1 MQIKI
6 SISQNVLDNYP
17 TDLFLTKDELVTI
30 LTTYHSDVQNKK
42 TSPAFIA
49 GHFCGTQRITDN
61 LQSRTLITL
70 DIDHCNTDLNDLE
83 GILEDSLNE
92 YGYCAYSTASH
103 TPNKPKI
110 RIVLFLEN
118 EISVA
123 SYKTVA
129 SNFIN
134 SISKLRPYIDIT
146 ASTTPC
152 QLMFLPFKSSKEYTP
167 WYKIHSGENVKAELF
182 MQPTSKNQYVQNMHN
197 VANKVPLSDILEPF
211 DDFDKTVKSTP
222 LNLSTSDIIAHLKL
236 YPKKSCSYDEW
247 LEVGECLHH
256 QFKGSDEGK
265 NIWLQWSLKHK
276 KSDNNIDNI
285 PYKWT
290 TFKTDRAK
298 VKTFA
303 SIIKKAASYKA
314 KIDPIAVVQPICKS
328 NWHHT
333 KGKNLMPLTT
343 EENFTVLLNEYNIK
357 VEYDEIL
364 KDNRVYFKG
373 NLINNENSSLTK
385 MKSLFEL
392 NHLKTSLANEY
403 ITLFAHENPVNSWR
417 DLILSH
423 SNIKTNNLERL
434 YDSIEVEPQYE
445 KLKRLYIRKW
455 LIQML
460 HMTCLNDA
468 PAGKSA
474 RMVLV
479 FQGKQGIG
487 KTSWFRSL
495 VPDKYSHYSLE
506 GHILNVEDHMNR
518 LTALRHVFV
527 ELGELGATFR
537 KSDTEQLKSF
547 ITNTEDEINKK
558 YITHPVKYRRRTVFF
573 GSVNDEKFLQ
583 DQTGNSRFLVLPV
596 LKCDARHGI
605 NMFELYAELLEEI
618 RLDMLKDVT
627 DYDLTPKELELQS
640 AINNEFE
647 SIDSI
652 KERFEDIFDITK
664 EAGNTLFTA
673 TKTLEILGFP
683 ISSIRKNQTTDM
695 ARILNSYGFKKSAKY
710 KTWYLPPQKFNR
722 DIMHED

>member
-1 MQIKI
+1 MTINI
-6 SISQNVLDNYP
+6 SLSKNVLDNYP

-83 GILEDSLNE
+83 GILEESLNE

-129 SNFIN
+129 TNFIN
-134 SISKLRPYIDIT
+134 SISKLKPYIDIT

-314 KIDPIAVVQPICKS
+314 KIVLLDSIKPLCKS
-328 NWHHT
+328 KWVHT
-333 KGKNLMPLTT
+333 KGKNLNPISSKD
-343 EENFTVLLNEYNIK
+343 NFRILLYEYNID
-357 VEYDEIL
+357 VYYDEIL
-364 KDNRVYFKG
+364 KDVFTSVANKIA
-373 NLINNENSSLTK
+373 LNNNSALTNIR
-385 MKSLFEL
+385 LLCEL
-392 NHLKTSLANEY
+392 NGLKVSLANET
-403 ITLFAHENPVNSWR
+403 INMFAAENTINSWK
-417 DLILSH
+417 DLILSS
-423 SNIKTNNLERL
+423 SNAKTNNLEL
-434 YDSIEVEPQYE
+434 FYASITVEPQYE
-445 KLKRLYIRKW
+445 HLKRVYIKKW
-455 LIQML
+455 LMQML
-460 HMTCLNDA
+460 HMTCLNDGER
-468 PAGKSA
+468 PKSA

-495 VPDKYSHYSLE
+495 VPDEYSKYALE
-506 GHILNVEDHMNR
+506 GHTLHVDNHMNV
-518 LTALRHVFV
+518 LTCLQHVFV
-527 ELGELGATFR
+527 ELGELAATFR

-547 ITNTEDEINKK
+547 ITNTVDELNEK
-558 YITHPVKYRRRTVFF
+558 YTVKPVKYRRRTVFF

-605 NMFELYAELLEEI
+605 NMLDLYAELLEEI
-618 RLDMLKDVT
+618 KDT
-627 DYDLTPKELELQS
+627 PDYDLDQSELELQTT
-640 AINNEFE
+640 INNEFE
-647 SIDSI
+647 SVNSL
-652 KERFEDIFDITK
+652 KESFEEYFDITK
-664 EAGNTLFTA
+664 RSDEIMNA
-673 TKTLEILGFP
+673 TKVLLELGFN
-683 ISSIRKNQTTDM
+683 ISSIRKNHSNEM
-695 ARILNSYGFKKSAKY
+695 ATILRGYGFKES
-710 KTWYLPPQKFNR
+710 TNPRGWCMPPLKLKR
-722 DIMHED
+722 DIFNEE